1 MITDKSLY
9 LADFNRLHLSYNV
22 SREHAYEF
30 VDGWYLSY
38 YRRLENEVK
47 YRDAVRQKRGK

>member
-9 LADFNRLHLSYNV
+9 LADFNRLHLRYNV
-22 SREHAYEF
+22 SREHAYEG

-47 YRDAVRQKRGK
+47 YRCAVRQKRGK